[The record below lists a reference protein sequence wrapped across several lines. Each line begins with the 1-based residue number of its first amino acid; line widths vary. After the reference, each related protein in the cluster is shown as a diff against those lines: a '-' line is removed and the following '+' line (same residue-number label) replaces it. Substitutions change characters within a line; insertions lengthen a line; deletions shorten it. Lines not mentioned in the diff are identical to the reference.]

1 MVGVEEFI
9 KERGSMT
16 TDLVNCCFISV
27 VFDNCMFRGMQN
39 VNRFHY
45 KKDIV

>member
-1 MVGVEEFI
+1 MEGVEEFI

-16 TDLVNCCFISV
+16 TDLVNFCFIFV
-27 VFDNCMFRGMQN
+27 VFDNYTFRGMPN
-39 VNRFHY
+39 VNRFQY